1 MAERIIIDKL
11 DGNGS
16 ESFQNGTRQNTRH
29 EIDPVSVTNGQ
40 NLIWVRVPA
49 RAPALNFHNK

>member
-49 RAPALNFHNK
+49 RALH